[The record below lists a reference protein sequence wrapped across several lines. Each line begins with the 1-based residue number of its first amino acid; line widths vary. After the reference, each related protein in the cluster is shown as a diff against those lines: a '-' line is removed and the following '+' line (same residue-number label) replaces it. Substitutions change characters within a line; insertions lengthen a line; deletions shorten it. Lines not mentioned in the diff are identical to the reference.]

1 MPDSEGSSA
10 ISHKNVTTAMTSP
23 CQIYAVTI
31 NEICMSAQNA
41 KHITAFHNVHMITF
55 VIDSAFG
62 IVAIFIAKK
71 IP

>member
-1 MPDSEGSSA
+1 M
-10 ISHKNVTTAMTSP
+10 ISP

>member
-1 MPDSEGSSA
+1 M
-10 ISHKNVTTAMTSP
+10 ISP

-31 NEICMSAQNA
+31 NEICMSAQNV

-62 IVAIFIAKK
+62 IVAIFIVK
-71 IP
+71 